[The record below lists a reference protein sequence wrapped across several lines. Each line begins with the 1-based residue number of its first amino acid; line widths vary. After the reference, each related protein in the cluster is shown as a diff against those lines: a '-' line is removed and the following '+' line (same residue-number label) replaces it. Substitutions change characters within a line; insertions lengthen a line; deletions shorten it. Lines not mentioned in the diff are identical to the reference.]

1 MSQAP
6 AAVPA
11 PNTPAKNSPPEKVY
25 LVSYPKIIS
34 FFPSALTALI
44 IGTLMVILQNPVTE
58 GAGAPSDIRNFRVA
72 VILAHLFLFTFT
84 VNLIVVGFDFPR
96 GTSVT
101 ILFVVTSLALGAFLL
116 FQNFEGLFP
125 AVTRFVR
132 SINPVMNSTFY
143 FLYFFVFALIYL
155 AVLVKVQF
163 DYWEIRPNELL
174 HHHGFL
180 SDLERYPAPNLRV
193 SKEVNDVFE
202 YFLFRSGRL
211 ILQPSSETRSIV
223 LDNIPFIDYK
233 EKKLTSMLGAL
244 QVQVRQGQAEE

>member
-1 MSQAP
+1 MNATSP
-6 AAVPA
+6 AASPPEPA
-11 PNTPAKNSPPEKVY
+11 DKNAPPEKVY

-34 FFPSALTALI
+34 FFPSALFALVF
-44 IGTLMVILQNPVTE
+44 GTIMVILGDPVI
-58 GAGAPSDIRNFRVA
+58 AGAEGTPEHRGYQAA
-72 VILAHLFLFTFT
+72 VILSHLFLFAFT
-84 VNLIVVGFDFPR
+84 VNLVIVGFDFPR

-116 FQNFEGLFP
+116 FQNFRGLLP
-125 AVTRFVR
+125 VVSNILH
-132 SINPVMNSTFY
+132 SINPVVNSTFY
-143 FLYFFVFALIYL
+143 FLYFFIFVTIYL
-155 AVLVKVQF
+155 IVLIKVQF

-211 ILQPSSETRSIV
+211 ILHPSSETRAII
-223 LDNIPFIDYK
+223 LDNVPFIDYK

-244 QVQVRQGQAEE
+244 QVQFRQSQADE

>member
-6 AAVPA
+6 APELTTKIA
-11 PNTPAKNSPPEKVY
+11 PPEKVY

-34 FFPSALTALI
+34 FFPSALVALI
-44 IGTLMVILQNPVTE
+44 AGTMMRFLQEPMKPDMQNF
-58 GAGAPSDIRNFRVA
+58 GAA
-72 VILAHLFLFTFT
+72 VFMAHMFLFLFTF
-84 VNLIVVGFDFPR
+84 NLIIVGFDFPR

-101 ILFVVTSLALGAFLL
+101 ILFACMALALGAFLL
-116 FQNFEGLFP
+116 FQNVEGLFP
-125 AVTRFVR
+125 AVTNLIRG
-132 SINPVMNSTFY
+132 INPANNSTFY
-143 FLYFFVFALIYL
+143 FLYCLIFVVIYL
-155 AVLVKVQF
+155 IVLVTVQF

-211 ILQPSSETRSIV
+211 ILHPSSETRAII
-223 LDNIPFIDYK
+223 LDNVPFIDYK

-244 QVQVRQGQAEE
+244 QVQVRAVEE

>member
-11 PNTPAKNSPPEKVY
+11 PNTPAKSSPPEKVY

-34 FFPSALTALI
+34 FFPSALVALVAGCI
-44 IGTLMVILQNPVTE
+44 MYFLGDPLTPEPNLARFEWGVFLAKFFLLVFTLNLVI
-58 GAGAPSDIRNFRVA
+58 
-72 VILAHLFLFTFT
+72 
-84 VNLIVVGFDFPR
+84 VGFDFPR
-96 GTSVT
+96 ASSLIIVF
-101 ILFVVTSLALGAFLL
+101 LATSLVLGGFLL
-116 FQNFEGLFP
+116 FQNFENLLP
-125 AVTRFVR
+125 AVTRLLK
-132 SINPVMNSTFY
+132 SINPVINSTYY
-143 FLYFFVFALIYL
+143 FLYFFIFALVHL

-193 SKEVNDVFE
+193 SKEVCDVFE
-202 YFLFRSGRL
+202 YALFKSGRL

-244 QVQVRQGQAEE
+244 QVQVRQGQSEE

>member
-6 AAVPA
+6 AETISHDSKEKHA
-11 PNTPAKNSPPEKVY
+11 PPEKVY

-34 FFPSALTALI
+34 FFPSALIALI
-44 IGTLMVILQNPVTE
+44 IGTIMVVLQNPVS
-58 GAGAPSDIRNFRVA
+58 GGPDDRNFRVA

-84 VNLIVVGFDFPR
+84 VNLIIVGFDFPR

-116 FQNFEGLFP
+116 FQNFDGLFP
-125 AVTRFVR
+125 AVSRILR

-143 FLYFFVFALIYL
+143 FLYFFIFALIYL
-155 AVLVKVQF
+155 AVLIKVQF

-174 HHHGFL
+174 HHHGIL

-193 SKEVNDVFE
+193 SKEVSDVFE

-211 ILQPSSETRSIV
+211 ILHPSSETRAII
-223 LDNIPFIDYK
+223 LDNVPFIDYK

-244 QVQVRQGQAEE
+244 QVQVRQAQPEE